1 MDAMKPKT
9 EESEEAAGM
18 LNETEQFIEKIEAVE
33 KDRKES
39 QSSETVPAPS
49 GIEIIVQ
56 RPSMSEGITEEENK
70 EVFEVSYIQLLIN
83 FVNF

>member
-9 EESEEAAGM
+9 EESEEAGM

-56 RPSMSEGITEEENK
+56 RPSISEGISEEEDK
-70 EVFEVSYIQLLIN
+70 EVFKVCYIQFLIN

>member
-9 EESEEAAGM
+9 EESEETEAGM

-49 GIEIIVQ
+49 GIEIVVQ
-56 RPSMSEGITEEENK
+56 RPSISEGITEEEEEK
-70 EVFEVSYIQLLIN
+70 EDVFK
-83 FVNF
+83 VNLKPN